1 MDPNRAI
8 GRDGTA
14 DTLRALEIGAGAGV
28 ETHAYPEHDTSLTIR
43 KREAAR
49 AHRTAGQPTPQDIP
63 SRDILG
69 IPIAM
74 THYAQAMDVMDGM
87 VARRERG
94 YVCAVAVHAVMV
106 SQHDPEMR
114 RAVTGSTLTVP
125 DGMPLVW
132 AANLLGEDL
141 RNRVYGPE
149 LMDRYCGRCA
159 ERGHRVW
166 LYGGRDQGS
175 LMQLALNLRRRHPG
189 IEIVGGYSPPFR
201 PLSGEEEDAIVD
213 QINEAKPDVVWVG
226 IGVPKQEK
234 WMARMRERLDVP
246 VMCAVGAAF
255 DFHAGRISQAP
266 SWMQERGLE
275 WIYRIAQEPRRL
287 LPRYLYYNPAF
298 MLAFAR
304 QLLRQRGPLSSR
316 GSRVR

>member
-43 KREAAR
+43 KRQAAR
-49 AHRTAGQPTPQDIP
+49 APRTAGQPTPQDIP

-114 RAVTGSTLTVP
+114 RAVTGSALTVP

-132 AANLLGEDL
+132 AANLLGENL
-141 RNRVYGPE
+141 QGRVYGPE
-149 LMDRYCGRCA
+149 LMDLYCGRCV

-201 PLSGEEEDAIVD
+201 PLSAEEEDAIVD
-213 QINEAKPDVVWVG
+213 QINEARPDVVWVG

-234 WMARMRERLDVP
+234 WMAHMRPRLEAP
-246 VMCAVGAAF
+246 VLCGVGAAF

-287 LPRYLYYNPAF
+287 LPRYLSYNPAF

-304 QLLRQRGPLSSR
+304 QFARERLRRGRMTAS
-316 GSRVR
+316 